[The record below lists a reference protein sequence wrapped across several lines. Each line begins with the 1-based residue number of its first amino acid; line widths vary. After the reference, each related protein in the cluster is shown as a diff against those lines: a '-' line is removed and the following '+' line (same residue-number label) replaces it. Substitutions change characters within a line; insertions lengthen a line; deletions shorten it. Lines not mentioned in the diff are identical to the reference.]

1 MFRKVNNLLNRQGQ
15 ANSNGNRNGMDA
27 KVSQLESMGFDKTQA
42 TNALEASNGNLQE
55 ATNFLLTNQ
64 EATTSLGAA
73 TSSANASNNSNNN
86 TNTSSNARMTALN
99 AAGKAAANR
108 AKTAA
113 SRFGTN
119 GISKPKQTKKNN
131 TNNSNSNSKPIGNDN
146 YINNLNAT
154 PSKKIAAIKAHHPK
168 VKVPTKMGDK
178 SKEEQILRCSKR
190 LAPHPLAV
198 DTLLQAF
205 MHVRDDPSN
214 DKYRKIDTHSQ
225 GYIKVLKDKPG
236 ALDFLKAMNF
246 TERNTNTSGNTI
258 GKDLVLT
265 RDRVDPALLY
275 LGISALEQIRK
286 TEEYIYEKR
295 LIQFRRDVT
304 QIMDGS
310 NLNANVDQ
318 EEELIKRA
326 HNISLVPSEPSNG
339 AGALLQVNFG
349 PSQSEVDYDGTGSGT
364 ATANTMAMATTDTFE
379 KVQKISRRFDGD
391 DTLQDVIRWIG
402 AHGSI
407 IPSKMESRE
416 WCLVDLNKYPIEAID
431 VNRDMGRTVQYIG
444 CWPSGKLEIRPS
456 TSQWRQE
463 LEAKS

>member
-1 MFRKVNNLLNRQGQ
+1 
-15 ANSNGNRNGMDA
+15 
-27 KVSQLESMGFDKTQA
+27 
-42 TNALEASNGNLQE
+42 
-55 ATNFLLTNQ
+55 
-64 EATTSLGAA
+64 
-73 TSSANASNNSNNN
+73 
-86 TNTSSNARMTALN
+86 
-99 AAGKAAANR
+99 
-108 AKTAA
+108 
-113 SRFGTN
+113 
-119 GISKPKQTKKNN
+119 
-131 TNNSNSNSKPIGNDN
+131 
-146 YINNLNAT
+146 
-154 PSKKIAAIKAHHPK
+154 
-168 VKVPTKMGDK
+168 
-178 SKEEQILRCSKR
+178 
-190 LAPHPLAV
+190 
-198 DTLLQAF
+198 

-236 ALDFLKAMNF
+236 ALDLLKAMNF
-246 TERNTNTSGNTI
+246 SERNTS

-286 TEEYIYEKR
+286 TEEYMYQKR

-318 EEELIKRA
+318 DQELIKRA
-326 HNISLVPSEPSNG
+326 HNLSLVPSEPSNG

-349 PSQSEVDYDGTGSGT
+349 PSQSEVDYDGT
-364 ATANTMAMATTDTFE
+364 ANINTMATTGTSE

-407 IPSKMESRE
+407 IPIKMESRE

-431 VNRDMGRTVQYIG
+431 VNRDMGRTLQFIG

-463 LEAKS
+463 LEAKSESASFS

>member
-1 MFRKVNNLLNRQGQ
+1 MFRKVNNLINRQG
-15 ANSNGNRNGMDA
+15 NGNGNRNGMDA

-64 EATTSLGAA
+64 EAATSLSAA
-73 TSSANASNNSNNN
+73 ANTNANSSTANNNASS
-86 TNTSSNARMTALN
+86 TSSSNARMAALTL
-99 AAGKAAANR
+99 AGKAAANR

-119 GISKPKQTKKNN
+119 GAILSKPKQTKKNN
-131 TNNSNSNSKPIGNDN
+131 SSNSNSNSNPIGNDN
-146 YINNLNAT
+146 YIHNLNAT
-154 PSKKIAAIKAHHPK
+154 PSKKIAAIKAYHPK
-168 VKVPTKMGDK
+168 VKVPTKMSDK

-236 ALDFLKAMNF
+236 ALDLLKAMNF
-246 TERNTNTSGNTI
+246 SERNTS

-286 TEEYIYEKR
+286 TEEYMYQKR

-318 EEELIKRA
+318 EQELIKRA
-326 HNISLVPSEPSNG
+326 HNLSVVPSEPSNG

-349 PSQSEVDYDGTGSGT
+349 PSQSEVDYDGT
-364 ATANTMAMATTDTFE
+364 ANINTMATTGTSE

-407 IPSKMESRE
+407 IPIKMESRE

-431 VNRDMGRTVQYIG
+431 VNRDMGRTLQYIG

-463 LEAKS
+463 LEAKSESASFS

>member
-1 MFRKVNNLLNRQGQ
+1 MFRKVNNLLNRKGQ

-64 EATTSLGAA
+64 EATTSLGPAA
-73 TSSANASNNSNNN
+73 TNANASNNSNNN
-86 TNTSSNARMTALN
+86 NNTNSNARTTALN

-119 GISKPKQTKKNN
+119 GTSKPKQTKKNN
-131 TNNSNSNSKPIGNDN
+131 ISNSSSRPIGNDN

-205 MHVRDDPSN
+205 MHVRDYPSN

-225 GYIKVLKDKPG
+225 GYINVLKDKPG
-236 ALDFLKAMNF
+236 ALDFLKVMNF
-246 TERNTNTSGNTI
+246 TERNASGDTI

-310 NLNANVDQ
+310 NLNANADQ
-318 EEELIKRA
+318 EEELVKRA

-349 PSQSEVDYDGTGSGT
+349 PSQSEVDYDGTGPGSANPS
-364 ATANTMAMATTDTFE
+364 ATANAMAATGTFE

-431 VNRDMGRTVQYIG
+431 VNRDMGKTVQYIG

>member
-1 MFRKVNNLLNRQGQ
+1 MFRKVNNLINRQG
-15 ANSNGNRNGMDA
+15 NGNGNRNGMDA

-64 EATTSLGAA
+64 EAATSLSAA
-73 TSSANASNNSNNN
+73 ANTNANSSTANNNASS
-86 TNTSSNARMTALN
+86 TSSSNARMAALTL
-99 AAGKAAANR
+99 AGKAAANR

-119 GISKPKQTKKNN
+119 GAILSKPKQTKKNN
-131 TNNSNSNSKPIGNDN
+131 SSNSNSNSNPIGNDN
-146 YINNLNAT
+146 YIHNLNAT
-154 PSKKIAAIKAHHPK
+154 PSKKIAAIKAYHPK
-168 VKVPTKMGDK
+168 VKVPTKMSDK

-236 ALDFLKAMNF
+236 ALDLLKAMNF
-246 TERNTNTSGNTI
+246 SERNTS

-286 TEEYIYEKR
+286 TEEYMYQKR

-318 EEELIKRA
+318 DQELIKRA
-326 HNISLVPSEPSNG
+326 HNLSLVPSEPSNG

-349 PSQSEVDYDGTGSGT
+349 PSQSEVDYDGT
-364 ATANTMAMATTDTFE
+364 ANINTMATTGTSE

-407 IPSKMESRE
+407 IPIKMESRE

-431 VNRDMGRTVQYIG
+431 VNRDMGRTLQFIG

-463 LEAKS
+463 LEAKSESASFS